1 MGDEPG
7 ATVDALDLLP
17 VGPLPEE
24 TLDELTARLSRHVEL
39 PCRALAPPPTL
50 VLPRLSGRG
59 QVDAGVLLA
68 ALESLPRRT
77 GHLLV
82 GLTPED
88 LAMPVFTFVFGLART
103 GGEATIV
110 SLARL
115 DPAFY
120 GLDPDPALRDRR
132 VVSEI
137 RHELGHLSGRG
148 HCPDRSCLMSFAGTI
163 EKVDTR
169 GERFCSDCAR
179 ELPAWLS
186 GPRSFIDPPP
196 HPSPRRGKGLL

>member
-1 MGDEPG
+1 MGDDRGQE
-7 ATVDALDLLP
+7 VDVLDLLP
-17 VGPLPEE
+17 VGPLPSQ
-24 TLDELTARLSRHVEL
+24 TLDAVAARLSRHVEL

-50 VLPRLSGRG
+50 VLPRLPGRG
-59 QVDAGVLLA
+59 QVDAGVLLG
-68 ALESLPRRT
+68 ALETLPRST
-77 GHLLV
+77 GHVLV

-88 LAMPVFTFVFGLART
+88 MAMPVFTFVFGLARP

-120 GLDPDPALRDRR
+120 GLQPDLALRDRR

-163 EKVDTR
+163 EKADAR
-169 GERFCSDCAR
+169 GQGFCPDCAR
-179 ELPAWLS
+179 RLPAWLS
-186 GPRSFIDPPP
+186 RPPFVHRPP
-196 HPSPRRGKGLL
+196 HLSSPT